1 MFSYHLA
8 RTSPITTVRAMLQP
22 PTAASAVGLTHAEC
36 MSAMRLGAPV
46 VSPARLQLQNL
57 AMFASWQSEADLD
70 AFLAND
76 KLGRELAGGWH
87 VRLEF
92 IRRWG
97 NVDAFGG
104 LPESVRATDPEEPV
118 VAVTLARMKMP
129 QLPRFIKWGK
139 PVETLVRDDPEQ
151 TLALAALRMPRT
163 VSTFTIWKSAEA
175 MEKMVRGH
183 SSVPQPTRHIDAM
196 GERDRKDFHFEFTT
210 LRFRCLAEWGSWQ
223 GRTNL
228 VPK

>member
-1 MFSYHLA
+1 
-8 RTSPITTVRAMLQP
+8 
-22 PTAASAVGLTHAEC
+22 